1 MFGRYFYNNSLGLA
15 HGGANLPDPPEYDFI
30 DDDYDD
36 EEDPDEEDEGDDD

>member
-30 DDDYDD
+30 GDD
-36 EEDPDEEDEGDDD
+36 EEEDLEEEDEGDGD

>member
-30 DDDYDD
+30 DDDE

>member
-30 DDDYDD
+30 DDDE
-36 EEDPDEEDEGDDD
+36 EEDLEEEDEGDDD